1 MIESE
6 NETKWNT
13 MKLLLQDNNSQ
24 PSMTDYEI
32 LLLENKVRS
41 LVPAVVKEWYTEA
54 GHGNRMYMRRCSVCL
69 TFRRM
74 EERNRDGNRDRN
86 YVNIRENQIKSGM
99 VKSARSSLVSTNTES
114 KCRVFGCN
122 CIITEEE
129 SDKFELRYQMCVTCF
144 VTEKKKLID
153 YNFKSSHE
161 EKKS

>member
-1 MIESE
+1 
-6 NETKWNT
+6 
-13 MKLLLQDNNSQ
+13 
-24 PSMTDYEI
+24 MTDYEI

-74 EERNRDGNRDRN
+74 EERNRDGNRDHN

-99 VKSARSSLVSTNTES
+99 VRSARSSLVSTNTES

-129 SDKFELRYQMCVTCF
+129 SEKFQLMSQKCVTCF
-144 VTEKKKLID
+144 TARSKKKIDRNSKLSNEKK
-153 YNFKSSHE
+153 NRERECRENHRVSHILCFNP
-161 EKKS
+161 